1 MSSREPSGTIGVA
14 VEVLKIAF
22 RATPRLA
29 MIVIAMTAVVAICGA
44 IQPLWFNLLVNAILE
59 RDEMA
64 VLFIAGLIGMTTTTF
79 VVLGWARFHASQSLQ
94 ERTNLYLDEQ
104 MARMSLELPGI
115 EHHERPA
122 YQDKMTLLREQ
133 RIFLSQA
140 LMSTL
145 GGVSIAIRGLA
156 VAALLVSVHPALILL
171 LTFGMGLIF
180 CTQQA
185 DRLRDASLE
194 ATADLTR
201 QDTHLFELATSARTA
216 KELHI
221 FGLDNELLARHARL
235 WQAVDATRLKAMLQG
250 AGIQAL
256 GWLGFVI
263 GYVGAIAFVAW
274 LVTQGRS
281 TPGDMIMALGLATQ
295 SYGLLQGGLAIFA
308 WMLLS
313 LGAVRHYLWLRAYAD
328 ADVKAEADAPHPRV
342 PTRLRHGIDFEHV
355 SFRYPGTDQDVLTD
369 VTFQIPAGSTV
380 AIVGDNGA
388 GKSTLVKLLS
398 RFYDPTTGRIL
409 VDDVKL
415 QDFDI
420 EEWRSRLASAFQDF
434 ARFEFVVQEAV
445 GVGDLQRINNFMA
458 VDRALEDAGAGE
470 LFATLP
476 QGAET
481 QLGRG
486 WEGGVEL
493 SGGQWQKIALGRA
506 MMREHSLV
514 LMLDEP
520 TASLDPQAEHELFQR
535 HVYAARRAS
544 DENGAITVLVSHRFS
559 TVRMADMII
568 VIEGG
573 RVREVGSHEELQ
585 AAKGLYAEL
594 YELQAR
600 AYR

>member
-1 MSSREPSGTIGVA
+1 MSSSEATGTIGVA
-14 VEVLKIAF
+14 AEVFKIAF

-29 MIVIAMTAVVAICGA
+29 MIVIAMTTAVAICGA
-44 IQPLWFNLLVNAILE
+44 IQPLWFNLLVNAILD
-59 RDEMA
+59 RDETA
-64 VLFIAGLIGMTTTTF
+64 ILLIAGLIGMTTTTF
-79 VVLGWARFHASQSLQ
+79 VVLEWARFHASQSLQ

-115 EHHERPA
+115 EHHERPV
-122 YQDKMTLLREQ
+122 YQDKMALLREQ

-145 GGVSIAIRGLA
+145 GGVQIAIRGLA
-156 VAALLVSVHPALILL
+156 VAALLVSVHPALVLL
-171 LTFGMGLIF
+171 PAFGIGLIF
-180 CTQQA
+180 CTQKA
-185 DRLRDASLE
+185 DRLRDASFE
-194 ATADLTR
+194 ATADLAR
-201 QDTHLFELATSARTA
+201 QNTHIFELATSARTA

-221 FGLDNELLARHARL
+221 FGLGNELLARHARL
-235 WQAVDATRLKAMLQG
+235 WQAVDAARLKAMLRG
-250 AGIQAL
+250 AGIQSL

-281 TPGDMIMALGLATQ
+281 TPGDMIMTLGLATQ

-313 LGAVRHYLWLRAYAD
+313 LGAVRHYLWLRKYAD
-328 ADVKAEADAPHPRV
+328 ADGVAEADSPRTPV
-342 PTRLRHGIDFEHV
+342 PSRLRHGIEFEHV
-355 SFRYPGTDQDVLTD
+355 SFRYPGIDQDVLTD

-398 RFYDPTTGRIL
+398 RFYEPTTGRIL
-409 VDDVKL
+409 VDGIEL
-415 QDFDI
+415 QAFDI
-420 EEWRSRLASAFQDF
+420 GEWRSRLAAAFQDF
-434 ARFEFVVQEAV
+434 ARFEFVAREAV
-445 GVGDLQRINNFMA
+445 GVGDLRRINSSAA
-458 VDRALEDAGAGE
+458 VDWALEHAGAGE

-476 QGAET
+476 RGSET

-506 MMREHSLV
+506 MMREHPLV
-514 LMLDEP
+514 LILDEP
-520 TASLDPQAEHELFQR
+520 TASLDPRAEQALFQR

-544 DENGAITVLVSHRFS
+544 EQSGAITVLVSHRFS
-559 TVRMADMII
+559 TVRMADMIV
-568 VIEGG
+568 VIERG

-585 AAKGLYAEL
+585 SAGGLYAEL